1 VVGFT
6 EIWQD
11 WAFVLPDA
19 APKSAAPSAAALRAA
34 PQPFA
39 QDATEELP
47 IFIPLKHWKC
57 TNNPRNNPLRWLNT
71 GRRKTPNPVKKF
83 IALPLL
89 FLAATLWT
97 STSCT
102 RTPKQPEATP
112 AAERAA
118 IAALLDRWHQAAAQA
133 DSSVYFGALV
143 PDSAVFIGTD
153 DTERWKT
160 EAFRTWSRP
169 HFQNG
174 KGWTFRPQDRKIGLD
189 AQTAWVD
196 ERLDSPHMGACR
208 GTAVLRKINGEWKIA
223 LYSLSFSV
231 PNPRADAVME
241 ALKSPDFPADKR

>member
-1 VVGFT
+1 M
-6 EIWQD
+6 W
-11 WAFVLPDA
+11 PDA
-19 APKSAAPSAAALRAA
+19 APHRAAPSAAALRAA

-39 QDATEELP
+39 RSATKYLLN
-47 IFIPLKHWKC
+47 FIPLIRWKC
-57 TNNPRNNPLRWLNT
+57 TNNPRNNPLRCLNAA
-71 GRRKTPNPVKKF
+71 RRKTPKPVKKF
-83 IALPLL
+83 NALPLL
-89 FLAATLWT
+89 ALAAILWASTGCTPT
-97 STSCT
+97 S
-102 RTPKQPEATP
+102 KQPKP
-112 AAERAA
+112 AEERAA
-118 IAALLDRWHQAAAQA
+118 IAALLDSWHQAASQA

-153 DTERWKT
+153 DTERWTT

-241 ALKSPDFPADKR
+241 ALKIPEFPADNR

>member
-1 VVGFT
+1 MKTNRLFAS
-6 EIWQD
+6 W
-11 WAFVLPDA
+11 
-19 APKSAAPSAAALRAA
+19 AAAATLVIAVRCTPA
-34 PQPFA
+34 PQPT
-39 QDATEELP
+39 Q
-47 IFIPLKHWKC
+47 
-57 TNNPRNNPLRWLNT
+57 
-71 GRRKTPNPVKKF
+71 
-83 IALPLL
+83 
-89 FLAATLWT
+89 T
-97 STSCT
+97 S
-102 RTPKQPEATP
+102 P
-112 AAERAA
+112 ADERAA
-118 IAALLDRWHQAAAQA
+118 IAALLDRWHQAASQA

-153 DTERWKT
+153 DTERWTT

-174 KGWTFRPQDRKIGLD
+174 KGWTFRPKDRKISLD

-241 ALKSPDFPADKR
+241 ALKTPEFPADNR